1 MATKKYIA
9 KSHIGITVSVGN
21 NRYTHVSFSPVTR
34 GGSVFYTD
42 DEKLQKA
49 LESHPRYGKLFKL
62 DPSCATPSKASYSV
76 PAVQDPTQPAS
87 QAEAAGS
94 PDIEPV
100 NENAVSE
107 ETAGHESESEDA
119 EQSSEAAP
127 QLIQI
132 SVPSLD
138 DAKDYL
144 CDKFGISR
152 TKIRSKVA
160 IEKFAADNGIEFVG
174 I

>member
-21 NRYTHVSFSPVTR
+21 NRYTHVSFSAVTR
-34 GGSVFYTD
+34 GGSVFYTN
-42 DEKLQKA
+42 DENLQKA

-62 DPSCATPSKASYSV
+62 DPSCVTSSKAISPV
-76 PAVQDPTQPAS
+76 PAVQAPAQPAS
-87 QAEAAGS
+87 LAEVVGSSEIDPVHENAAPAEAA
-94 PDIEPV
+94 D
-100 NENAVSE
+100 
-107 ETAGHESESEDA
+107 HESESEDA
-119 EQSSEAAP
+119 EQSSSAAP
-127 QLIQI
+127 RLIQI

>member
-21 NRYTHVSFSPVTR
+21 NRYTHVSFSAVTR
-34 GGSVFYTD
+34 GGSVFYTN
-42 DEKLQKA
+42 DENLQKA

-62 DPSCATPSKASYSV
+62 DPSCATPSKAISPV
-76 PAVQDPTQPAS
+76 PAVQAPAQPAS
-87 QAEAAGS
+87 LAEVVGSSEIDPVHENAAPAEAA
-94 PDIEPV
+94 D
-100 NENAVSE
+100 
-107 ETAGHESESEDA
+107 HESESEDA
-119 EQSSEAAP
+119 EQSSSAAP
-127 QLIQI
+127 RLIQI

>member
-62 DPSCATPSKASYSV
+62 DPSCATSSKAISPV
-76 PAVQDPTQPAS
+76 PAVQAPAQPAS
-87 QAEAAGS
+87 LAEAAGS

>member
-21 NRYTHVSFSPVTR
+21 NRYTHVSFSAVTR
-34 GGSVFYTD
+34 GGSVFYTN
-42 DEKLQKA
+42 DENLQKA

-62 DPSCATPSKASYSV
+62 DPSCATSSKAISPV
-76 PAVQDPTQPAS
+76 PTVQAPAQPAS
-87 QAEAAGS
+87 LAEVVGSSEIDPIHENAAPAEAA
-94 PDIEPV
+94 D
-100 NENAVSE
+100 
-107 ETAGHESESEDA
+107 HESESEDA
-119 EQSSEAAP
+119 EQSSSAAP
-127 QLIQI
+127 RLIQI